1 MGLAGKF
8 DAQLKKKLEEL
19 VPEYEWTA
27 GWSAKDEQWKVDV
40 AGELKNGRR
49 RVLIEAEL
57 KKDNPLGNVVK
68 IWQWA
73 QKREYKDNLV
83 FIQGFSEH
91 YQDRGRKIMHR
102 KRATFVGKQMG
113 ENKTILYKDC
123 DLHYKPLIKKGHVSK
138 KGGGR
143 TTKAAKRLAVEV
155 ASILHSL

>member
-19 VPEYEWTA
+19 VPEYKWTA

-40 AGELKNGRR
+40 AGELKNGTR

-73 QKREYKDNLV
+73 EKSECKDRLV
-83 FIQGFSEH
+83 FIQAFSEH
-91 YQDRGRKIMHR
+91 YLDRGRKAMH
-102 KRATFVGKQMG
+102 KSRAIFVGDKMTN
-113 ENKTILYKDC
+113 NKSISYHPYNLD
-123 DLHYKPLIKKGHVSK
+123 YKPLIKTGHVSK

-143 TTKAAKRLAVEV
+143 TKIAARRLANYVV
-155 ASILHSL
+155 SLLHNP